1 MDEIR
6 KNSFVTPINN
16 WIDRFK
22 PRHAQNNGVHGNRCN
37 VEGLSVRDTGNSE
50 IEGNF
55 AINVCENSTICKVYI
70 YQVIELD
77 RKTQIANQHFMN
89 KVQCST
95 RVNQSLNITRETNK

>member
-1 MDEIR
+1 MNEIR
-6 KNSFVTPINN
+6 KNGFSAPIND
-16 WIDRFK
+16 WIDGFEPWHTKDHRV
-22 PRHAQNNGVHGNRCN
+22 HANGSN
-37 VEGLSVRDTGNSE
+37 VEGLHLANAGDGE

-89 KVQCST
+89 KVQYTT
-95 RVNQSLNITRETNK
+95 RVNQSLNSHERNQ